1 MGGRIMAQRKKIAIV
16 VQRYGEEVNGGAEQH
31 VRRIAERLI
40 EWYDISV
47 ITTTARELDWNS
59 FYQEGETNLNG
70 VSIYRFKCNKNTHK
84 NPIGDAEMMKRM
96 MSNEVDEK
104 IVNNFIETKGPNS
117 PDLIRFIEKN
127 KDNYNA
133 FLFVTYLFYQTVRGI
148 PLVKEKAIFLPTAH
162 DEPSVYFHDVYSQV
176 FCNVK
181 DILFNSYEEQ
191 QLVHRIY
198 RNDNIRN
205 MVVGEG
211 VDTPEKLDSKA
222 FKEKSNIKN
231 YIIYV
236 GRISRDKQCD
246 ILINYFNIYKKKNPS
261 DLKLV
266 MVGRSSIQTDNK
278 DIYFTGFVSDQE
290 KFDAIAG
297 AKLLVMPSMYESLC
311 MAVLEALSV
320 GTPVVV
326 NAKCAVIRGHC
337 IRGNCGLYYRDYNE
351 FEGCINYMI
360 EKDKTREKMGKNG
373 IKYVKDNYNWDMTIN
388 RINEIMED
396 Y

>member
-1 MGGRIMAQRKKIAIV
+1 MAQRKKIAIV